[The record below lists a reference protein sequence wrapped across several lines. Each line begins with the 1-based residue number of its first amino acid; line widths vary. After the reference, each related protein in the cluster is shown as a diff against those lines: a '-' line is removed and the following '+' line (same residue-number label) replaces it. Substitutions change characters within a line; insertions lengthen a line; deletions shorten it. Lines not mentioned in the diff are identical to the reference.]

1 LHETRESGKEH
12 NRNFVVADPIE
23 ESRFEI
29 AMTRIATERLQTHV
43 TVGIL
48 RVRRRRSPPRVHFR
62 ALDGPVRVMI
72 EADSEDD
79 ARCLCREMAFEFICL
94 CD

>member
-1 LHETRESGKEH
+1 
-12 NRNFVVADPIE
+12 V
-23 ESRFEI
+23 RFC
-29 AMTRIATERLQTHV
+29 
-43 TVGIL
+43 
-48 RVRRRRSPPRVHFR
+48 

-79 ARCLCREMAFEFICL
+79 ARCLCREMAFEFIGL